1 MARTKEK
8 KRRDR
13 AEEIREAADQ
23 LFCEKGYD
31 GVSMRDIAE
40 RAQVNKGLLFYYYK
54 SKADLFELVLARYYE
69 AHREALASAFAA
81 EGTLRE
87 RIHRMIEAYMSFM
100 ADNQRYARLVQQ
112 QVAELETHELIQ
124 RNLAPLFEWTISAL
138 SGVTDANGP
147 LAARH
152 FWITFSGLVINYFT
166 YAPLI
171 DKLWSGDPLAAEQI
185 AERRAHVHWMVDA
198 ILEKLSPAE

>member
-1 MARTKEK
+1 MARTKER

-13 AEEIREAADQ
+13 AEEIREAADE

-40 RAQVNKGLLFYYYK
+40 RAQVNKALLFYYYK

-69 AHREALASAFAA
+69 SHRQALASAFSA

-100 ADNQRYARLVQQ
+100 AENQRYARLVQQ
-112 QVAELETHELIQ
+112 QVAERETHELIQ
-124 RNLAPLFEWTISAL
+124 RNLAPLFDWTIKAL
-138 SGVTDANGP
+138 SDVTTTTGP

-171 DKLWSGDPLAAEQI
+171 DKMWEEIRSA
-185 AERRAHVHWMVDA
+185 R
-198 ILEKLSPAE
+198 S